1 MLLSFLLNVFS
12 ISVCHCLKS
21 LIYKKVFVCVCVCVW
36 ARVRVHVRVCCV
48 MQDVSKTKNLISS
61 ERVQKPI
68 ESEIWTHIGNTL
80 KI

>member
-1 MLLSFLLNVFS
+1 M
-12 ISVCHCLKS
+12 
-21 LIYKKVFVCVCVCVW
+21 CVCVCVW

-61 ERVQKPI
+61 ERVQKAI